1 MSTEAGRN
9 KSLKRLLTRSPAT
22 LLLTAVMMVSVVA
35 ALCTL
40 VPANDV
46 EATEKAYSISMI
58 ADAKLTDQHGR
69 KVKLADLEDKLVL
82 VNFFFTGCEGAC
94 PLQTSVLRDV
104 RKQLPIDIDVIFLSV
119 SIAPYADT
127 PESINRYI
135 DKYKLDDSDWKFATT
150 SVDRLK
156 QLIDHFGVTVD
167 NAVVSDGQLD
177 HRNNGYLFG
186 KNGTLMQQYQL
197 LPGITE
203 RLSREIVQL
212 NGLHL

>member
-1 MSTEAGRN
+1 
-9 KSLKRLLTRSPAT
+9 
-22 LLLTAVMMVSVVA
+22 MVSVVA

-94 PLQTSVLRDV
+94 PLL
-104 RKQLPIDIDVIFLSV
+104 FLSV

>member
-1 MSTEAGRN
+1 VSTEAGRN

-94 PLQTSVLRDV
+94 L
-104 RKQLPIDIDVIFLSV
+104 FLSV